1 MSVGITLHGHFIF
14 TIYSSKLPANQSVVR
29 ACTIPPQPSKSTRQL
44 PFRVATAISPGI
56 HAAGR
61 PNHSPSM
68 SFSRASSWMR
78 RPKVPWTVICSGV
91 LPPRAFATFEKICVF
106 TWKVEWKNARGTC
119 VPQQTTSQGNIS
131 GSLWRRYCNPREA
144 ARSACTTGREEFDMF
159 LKPN

>member
-1 MSVGITLHGHFIF
+1 MHKMSVGITLHGHFIF

-29 ACTIPPQPSKSTRQL
+29 ACTIPPQPSKSTRPL

-91 LPPRAFATFEKICVF
+91 LPPRATFEKICVS

-119 VPQQTTSQGNIS
+119 VPQLETTSQENIS
-131 GSLWRRYCNPREA
+131 LWISVEKVLQSTISSTFCLHNGKRRV
-144 ARSACTTGREEFDMF
+144 
-159 LKPN
+159 